1 MTDFKLQNGA
11 LKLNGSVYG
20 PAGAPNVVCL
30 HGISN
35 SRDTWQETVAH
46 LNGRFRVWTLD
57 FRGHGDSDRAN
68 RYLIQDY
75 ASDAAALLEMINK
88 PTLVIGHSL
97 GGMVAA
103 FLAQQPHPQIRAVL
117 LEDPPIYLNE
127 VDEWNKT
134 VLATAFPILRDKQCD
149 MQRRGASF
157 DEFIEFASN
166 SPCILGGVVA
176 DHQRQRHLDSNGS
189 ALMRHDP
196 ETWKP
201 ALDMNMLAAV
211 DSKQPLKVPTL
222 LLQADHKLGPAFLA
236 GHEQRFIATNP
247 LAQVITYAGAPHRIH
262 ATLSQ
267 ESRFLSDVDKFIAQ
281 HSN

>member
-1 MTDFKLQNGA
+1 VTDFKLS
-11 LKLNGSVYG
+11 NGSIKLSGSVFG
-20 PAGAPNVVCL
+20 PSDAPNVICL

-46 LNGRFRVWTLD
+46 LDTRYRIWTLD
-57 FRGHGDSDRAN
+57 FRGHGDSDRAD

-75 ASDAAALLEMINK
+75 ASDAAALLDMINK
-88 PTLVIGHSL
+88 PTIVIGHSL

-103 FLAQQPHPQIRAVL
+103 YLAQRPHLQIKAAL

-127 VDEWNKT
+127 VTEWNKT

-149 MQRRGASF
+149 LQQRDASF
-157 DEFIEFASN
+157 DEFITFASN

-176 DHQRQRHLDSNGS
+176 DHQSQRHLDSNGS

-196 ETWKP
+196 ESWKP

-211 DSKQPLKVPTL
+211 DSRQPLKVPTL

-236 GHEQRFIATNP
+236 GHEQRFTATNP
-247 LAQVITYAGAPHRIH
+247 TAQVITYHGAPHRIH
-262 ATLSQ
+262 ATLKQ
-267 ESRFLSDVDKFIAQ
+267 ESRFLNDVDKFLAQ
-281 HSN
+281 HSG